1 MKAGELLTNEFIT
14 EQLTLG
20 YTLPELAKMWDIN
33 YTRLCHNLTIDKKK
47 FNYFDDKLKI
57 TGKREPYYQNEM
69 EYGKRRTYKF
79 SELSENEKE
88 FYKESLKYK

>member
-1 MKAGELLTNEFIT
+1 MKAGELLSDEFIT
-14 EQLTLG
+14 EQLTL
-20 YTLPELAKMWDIN
+20 ELAEMWGIN

-69 EYGKRRTYKF
+69 DYVKTRTYKF